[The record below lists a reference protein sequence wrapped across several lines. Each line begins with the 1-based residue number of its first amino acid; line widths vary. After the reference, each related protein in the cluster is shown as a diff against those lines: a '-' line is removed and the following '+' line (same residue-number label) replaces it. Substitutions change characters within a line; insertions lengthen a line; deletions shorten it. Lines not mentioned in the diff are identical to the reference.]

1 MKNTQEDKAGRILS
15 LYSRLSEGRVVNKTE
30 EAERYGVSLRTIQ
43 RDISDI
49 QNYLQEQGRETGEI
63 QEIIFDR
70 AKNGYRLETKE
81 HTGLSAKE
89 ILVAGKIMLEKRSYF
104 RSSISCAVCAMM
116 KKTGSW

>member
-49 QNYLQEQGRETGEI
+49 QNYLQE
-63 QEIIFDR
+63 
-70 AKNGYRLETKE
+70 
-81 HTGLSAKE
+81 
-89 ILVAGKIMLEKRSYF
+89 
-104 RSSISCAVCAMM
+104 
-116 KKTGSW
+116 